1 MAKPLRTEDAADE
14 RSDADALT
22 EAGKKELEASLAR
35 ERARLR
41 AGLDD
46 S

>member
-1 MAKPLRTEDAADE
+1 MAKPSSDQKPAAKRQSDTE
-14 RSDADALT
+14 RLT

-35 ERARLR
+35 ERARQR

-46 S
+46 